1 MEYTPRMRENSLIA
15 HSAAVGS
22 MVLLKNVRQTLPL
35 QPAGS
40 EKLPV
45 AVFGMGQLNTALG
58 CEEFPTYHAVSV
70 LDGLCASDLVCPDGL
85 LAHKYRNW
93 KLNNPG
99 QDYPWNGL
107 SMEELAE
114 NNSAAIVVLTRPE
127 DAYDPKITNDELAM
141 IQAVSAAFPR
151 TVLVLNAPGYME
163 AAPVAD
169 LCGAIVF
176 MGIAGQES
184 GAALADLLTGKAVFQ
199 GKLNQSWP
207 RRRSDFILA
216 NQTNDIYSGYRYFDS
231 FGTELLYD
239 FGYGLTYG
247 AAELTAVSVA
257 VDDHDLVVTATVT
270 NTGENWPVSQV
281 VQVYA
286 SRPEGKQAHPKYI
299 FQGYARTRVL
309 DPGQSQTVKLHVP
322 LTELSVFSED
332 ASAFVLES
340 GYYDIRVGF
349 SARSTMIA
357 GSLKLNRD
365 AVVQPVMPMSMDRT
379 ENRPAGLPFT
389 YPGEDEERELARSRA
404 IRLSG
409 WNIPRTSLHRPKA
422 PQLCRPADHP
432 VRLEDVKAG
441 SANLFELTASMDD
454 ADLRKLVLEFGFCPA
469 AVPGALGASADL
481 TTKYGIPALTIAAG
495 ADGLLLTRDLKD
507 PEDDE
512 HVIGHQ
518 YCTLFPAAS
527 LLGCCWNPE
536 LVTAVGAAIGKEMRE
551 YGVDLWLAPGTDVI
565 ATPSQRHVSRCW
577 SEDPVMCGLYTME
590 LAKGV
595 NKYGAAVMRSVSME
609 HRSAATQRA
618 YLDLYSLGFAIA
630 ARNARAV
637 LLPTQWLNGEPAG
650 EDTAQSKA
658 LIHEWKFGGMFLADD
673 ERFVHEPDRLQLE
686 QAALRILRFVLTRI

>member
-1 MEYTPRMRENSLIA
+1 MEYTPRMRENTMVA
-15 HSAAVGS
+15 HSAAIGS

-45 AVFGMGQLNTALG
+45 AVFGMGQLHTAMG
-58 CEEFPTYHAVSV
+58 CEEFPAYHAVSV

-85 LAHKYRNW
+85 LAHKYRSW
-93 KLNNPG
+93 KLNHPG
-99 QDYPWNGL
+99 EDYPWNSL

-114 NNSAAIVVLTRPE
+114 NNAAAIVVLTRPE
-127 DAYDPKITNDELAM
+127 EAYDPIINNDERAM
-141 IQAVSAAFPR
+141 LQAVSAVFPR

-163 AAPVAD
+163 VAPVAD

-176 MGIAGQES
+176 MGIAGQEG
-184 GAALADLLTGKAVFQ
+184 GAALAELLTGKAVFQ

-207 RRRSDFILA
+207 RRRADFTQA
-216 NQTNDIYSGYRYFDS
+216 NQVSDIYCGYRYFDS

-257 VDDHDLVVTATVT
+257 VDDQNLVVTATVT
-270 NTGENWPVSQV
+270 NTGETWPVSQV

-299 FQGYARTRVL
+299 FQGYVRTKVL
-309 DPGQSQTVKLHVP
+309 DPGQSQTVKLHIP
-322 LTELSVFSED
+322 LSELSTFSED
-332 ASAFVLES
+332 ACAFVLEA

-357 GSLKLNRD
+357 GALKLNRD
-365 AVVQPVMPMSMDRT
+365 AVVQPVMPMSMERT

-389 YPGEDEERELARSRA
+389 YPGEEEEREQARKYA

-409 WNIPRTSLHRPKA
+409 WNIPRTSLRRPKA

-441 SANLFELTASMDD
+441 TANLFELVASMDNH
-454 ADLRKLVLEFGFCPA
+454 DLRKLVMEFGFCPSA
-469 AVPGALGASADL
+469 IPGALGASADL
-481 TTKYGIPALTIAAG
+481 TADYGIPAMSIAAG

-507 PEDDE
+507 PEDEE
-512 HVIGHQ
+512 HIIGHQ

-536 LVTAVGAAIGKEMRE
+536 LITAVGAAIGREMQE
-551 YGVDLWLAPGTDVI
+551 FGVDLWLAPGTDVI
-565 ATPSQRHVSRCW
+565 RTPAQRHMSRCW
-577 SEDPVMCGLYTME
+577 SEDPVMCGLCTTE

-595 NKYGAAVMRSVSME
+595 NKYGAAVLRSVSME
-609 HRSAATQRA
+609 YKSTATQRA
-618 YLDLYSLGFAIA
+618 FQDLYALGFAIA
-630 ARNARAV
+630 ARNAKAV
-637 LLPTQWLNGEPAG
+637 LLPTQWLNGEPAS
-650 EDTAQSKA
+650 EDSAESAA

-673 ERFVHEPDRLQLE
+673 ERFSREPDRLQLE
-686 QAALRILRFVLTRI
+686 QAALRILKFALTRI

>member
-1 MEYTPRMRENSLIA
+1 MEYTPRMRENTLIA

-45 AVFGMGQLNTALG
+45 AVFGMGQLNTAMG
-58 CEEFPTYHAVSV
+58 CEEFPAYHAVSV
-70 LDGLCASDLVCPDGL
+70 LDGLCESELVCPDGL

-93 KLNNPG
+93 KLNHPG
-99 QDYPWNGL
+99 EDYPWNSL

-127 DAYDPKITNDELAM
+127 DNYDPVITNDELAM
-141 IQAVSAAFPR
+141 VQAVSAAFPR
-151 TVLVLNAPGYME
+151 TILVLNAPGYME
-163 AAPVAD
+163 VAPVSD

-207 RRRSDFILA
+207 RRSADFTLA
-216 NQTNDIYSGYRYFDS
+216 NQSNDIYSGYRYFDS
-231 FGTELLYD
+231 FGTELMYD
-239 FGYGLTYG
+239 FGCGLTYG

-257 VDDHDLVVTATVT
+257 VDDQNLVVSATVT
-270 NTGENWPVSQV
+270 NTGETWPVSQV

-286 SRPEGKQAHPKYI
+286 SRPEGKQPHPKYI
-299 FQGYARTRVL
+299 FQAYARTKVL
-309 DPGQSQTVKLHVP
+309 DPGQAQTVKLTIP
-322 LTELSVFSED
+322 LSELAAFSED
-332 ASAFVLES
+332 ACAFVLEA
-340 GYYDIRVGF
+340 GFYDIRVGF

-365 AVVQPVMPMSMDRT
+365 AVVQPVLPMHMART
-379 ENRPAGLPFT
+379 ENRTAGLPFT

-409 WNIPRTSLHRPKA
+409 WNIPRTSLHRPRT

-441 SANLFELTASMDD
+441 SANLFELVASMDNQ
-454 ADLRKLVLEFGFCPA
+454 DLRKLVLELGFCPA

-481 TTKYGIPALTIAAG
+481 TADYGIPALTIAAG

-512 HVIGHQ
+512 HIIGHQ

-527 LLGCCWNPE
+527 LMGCCWNPE
-536 LVTAVGAAIGKEMRE
+536 LITAVGAAIGKEMRE

-565 ATPSQRHVSRCW
+565 RTPAQRHMSRCW
-577 SEDPVMCGLYTME
+577 SEDPVMCGLYTVE

-595 NKYGAAVMRSVSME
+595 NQYGAAVLRAVSME
-609 HRSAATQRA
+609 HKSTATQRA
-618 YLDLYSLGFAIA
+618 YQDLYSLGFAIA
-630 ARNARAV
+630 ARNAKAV
-637 LLPTQWLNGEPAG
+637 LLPTQWLNGEPVG
-650 EDTAQSKA
+650 EDTAESQT
-658 LIHEWKFGGMFLADD
+658 LIHEWRFGGMFLADD

-686 QAALRILRFVLTRI
+686 QAALKILKFALTRI